1 MSNLKTLS
9 ITLLASALALT
20 ACSEEGSK
28 KVSDDDNVTKI
39 TEKPTDTKKAEV
51 EGTVEQDTSTT
62 KAKPTSE
69 DNTAVST
76 DDSEDSAKKI
86 NESLAK
92 SNDGMIAE
100 IVDVT

>member
-1 MSNLKTLS
+1 MSNLKTLP
-9 ITLLASALALT
+9 ITLLASVLALT

-28 KVSDDDNVTKI
+28 KVSDDINVTKV
-39 TEKPTDTKKAEV
+39 TEKPTDTKRAEV
-51 EGTVEQDTSTT
+51 ESAVEQDSTKT
-62 KAKPTSE
+62 KPITE

-76 DDSEDSAKKI
+76 STDDSENSVQKI
-86 NESLAK
+86 NERLAN